1 MAPRQSKTDTPEV
14 IDAAEAV
21 ADLQSEASA
30 HVLTVNKAFGITEY
44 NLDAALSRLRGL
56 MATASQTMLEI
67 GETLALIHAQEPAD
81 TFRDILSQAGLEDR
95 TARRMMQAARKFR
108 LALTKPQA
116 AALQDLSRG
125 TLLELLVLD
134 DEEVAEL
141 ANGGTVLD
149 MTLDEV
155 AAMPTSK
162 LRAELRKA
170 RAAEKEKTETT
181 DRLLAAKNQKIDEL
195 ESQVDKLTHGGKDME
210 ARLAAE
216 RESNAVE
223 AMQGAGTDL
232 LGAVQRY
239 GMAVADCLADGSPT
253 RRALAESTTDWLF
266 QALTGLVTEY
276 QLNIDLARLID
287 PTAGEG
293 A

>member
-1 MAPRQSKTDTPEV
+1 MAPRQAKTDTPEV

-21 ADLQSEASA
+21 ANLQSEASA
-30 HVLTVNKAFGITEY
+30 HVMTVNKAFGITEY

-162 LRAELRKA
+162 LRAELRKL
-170 RAAEKEKTETT
+170 RAEKKEADETAQ
-181 DRLLAAKNQKIDEL
+181 RQLEAKNTKLDEMDAQL
-195 ESQVDKLTHGGKDME
+195 IKYTQGNRDVE
-210 ARLAAE
+210 ARLAAD
-216 RESNAVE
+216 RETFAVE
-223 AMQGAGTDL
+223 SMQAASIEL
-232 LGAVQRY
+232 LGAIQRF
-239 GMAVADCLADGSPT
+239 GLAVADCLADGSPT
-253 RRALAESTTDWLF
+253 RRELAHGATSFTFQRIAQIALEHQFPVDFESVVNPF
-266 QALTGLVTEY
+266 
-276 QLNIDLARLID
+276 
-287 PTAGEG
+287 GELEG
-293 A
+293 